1 MDDETPEALLT
12 PTEVN
17 TVTGMDAYRL
27 GDGVKVWV
35 RQFTAPW
42 CRNCKIYAQELA
54 EKLSD
59 VDPASVLWTQSDVAA
74 SEEIQEKY
82 AVDKLPRFDVV
93 CENAI
98 PETFAGFGAKVELV
112 EAAVRAGLGQ
122 AKTHE
127 LVLDAD
133 F

>member
-54 EKLSD
+54 EKLRD
-59 VDPASVLWTQSDVAA
+59 VDPASVTGQAA
-74 SEEIQEKY
+74 GVTLAGSRAGCRTAMQ
-82 AVDKLPRFDVV
+82 
-93 CENAI
+93 
-98 PETFAGFGAKVELV
+98 PESPCTPTRMPTRVFLSSHQDYFGAIFRTLE
-112 EAAVRAGLGQ
+112 
-122 AKTHE
+122 
-127 LVLDAD
+127 
-133 F
+133 